1 MKNQLSQSLRLLLA
15 VGAAPLATAATLS
28 CTLLTPAPA
37 HAADAA
43 PANRPFLSPLF
54 SSNMVLQRDCPL
66 PIWGW
71 TTPGAAVKVM
81 IHNQAVTTKAGA
93 DGKWMALLKPLKAGG
108 PFMLMVDGPVKS
120 TLNNVL
126 VGDVWIC
133 SGQSNMEMGIGNVNN
148 AKQEI
153 ADADY
158 PQIRLFTVKKSIAM
172 EPRPGLDVDP
182 SQLMGSWSV
191 CSPQTVGVGGWNG
204 FSAAGYFFG
213 RELYKNLKVP
223 IGLIHTSWGGTVA
236 EAWTSADALQTMPD
250 FKPAV
255 AQMLAARGDAAQG
268 EHSMAEKMFAWYMKN
283 DPGTTAKWDGDGFN
297 DADWQTMNL
306 PTAWEAAGIPE
317 LAQFDGVMWF
327 RREFDLPAG
336 AEGKACKLHLGPIDD
351 RDTTWVNGTPIG
363 GMDEYNLDRVYNI
376 PAGVLKPGKNSLAVR
391 VLDTGGAG
399 GVNGKPEQ
407 MFVEVPGADNIALA
421 GAWKYKIGV
430 PLAKTTPLPIMVS
443 NNPNVPTV
451 LYNGM
456 IAPLLPYGIKGAIWY
471 QGESNAGRAYQYR
484 TLLPTMI
491 QDWRTRW
498 NEGDF
503 PFYIVQLANYQ
514 QSSPT
519 PTEDAWAELRE
530 AQLMTAE
537 HLPNTGIAVTI
548 DIGDA
553 GDIHPKNKQEVG
565 RRLAL
570 AALAK
575 TYGEKREYSGPEY
588 KSMKVE
594 GGKIRLA
601 FAHTGGGLML
611 KNDGSLTGFAVA
623 GEDHKFAWA
632 DAKIEGDTVV
642 VSSSTVSSPV
652 AVRYAWHINP
662 VSSLYNKAGLPASPF
677 RTDTW
682 PGVTVNNK

>member
-1 MKNQLSQSLRLLLA
+1 MNHFTTALRLLLA
-15 VGAAPLATAATLS
+15 AGIAPVATAATLS
-28 CTLLTPAPA
+28 YALLTPTPA
-37 HAADAA
+37 SAADAA
-43 PANRPFLSPLF
+43 PANMPFLSPLF
-54 SSNMVLQRDCPL
+54 SSNMVLQRDRPL

-71 TTPGAAVKVM
+71 TTPGATVKVM
-81 IHNQAVTTKAGA
+81 ISDQAVTAKAGV
-93 DGKWMALLKPLKAGG
+93 DGKWMARLKPLKAGG
-108 PFMLMVDGPVKS
+108 PFTLMVNGPVQA
-120 TLNNVL
+120 TLSNVL

-158 PQIRLFTVKKSIAM
+158 SQIRLFTVKKSIAM

-191 CSPQTVGVGGWNG
+191 CNPQTVGNGGWNG
-204 FSAAGYFFG
+204 FSAVGYFFG
-213 RELYKNLKVP
+213 RDLHQKLKVP

-236 EAWTSADALQTMPD
+236 EAWTSAEALQTLPD
-250 FKPAV
+250 YKPV
-255 AQMLAARGDAAQG
+255 VTRMLAARSDKSQG

-283 DPGTTAKWDGDGFN
+283 DPGTVAKWDGSAFGDT
-297 DADWQTMNL
+297 DWQTMNL
-306 PTAWEAAGIPE
+306 PAAWEQAGIPK
-317 LAQFDGVMWF
+317 LSDFDGIVWF

-351 RDTTWVNGTPIG
+351 MDTTWINGTSVG
-363 GMDEYNLDRVYNI
+363 GLNEYNLDRVYDI
-376 PAGVLKPGKNSLAVR
+376 PAGVLKPGKNTVAIR

-399 GVNGKPEQ
+399 GVYGKPEQ
-407 MFVEVPGADNIALA
+407 MFVEVPGGENIALP

-430 PLAKTTPLPIMVS
+430 PLAKTTPVPVNVS

-471 QGESNAGRAYQYR
+471 QGESNAGKAYQYR
-484 TLLPTMI
+484 SLLPTMI
-491 QDWRTRW
+491 EDWRKRW
-498 NEGDF
+498 NEGAF
-503 PFYIVQLANYQ
+503 PFYIVQLANFQ
-514 QSSPT
+514 QSSAT

-530 AQLMTAE
+530 AQLMTAQ
-537 HLPNTGIAVTI
+537 HLPNTGLAVII
-548 DIGDA
+548 DIGEA

-575 TYGEKREYSGPEY
+575 TYGEKIEYSGPEY

-594 GGKIRLA
+594 HNQVRLT
-601 FAHTGGGLML
+601 FDHVGGGLTT
-611 KNDGSLTGFAVA
+611 KGDEKLTGFAIA
-623 GEDHKFAWA
+623 GDDHKFAWA
-632 DAKIEGDTVV
+632 DAKIEGNTVV
-642 VSSSTVSSPV
+642 VSSPGVSNPV

-662 VSSLYNKAGLPASPF
+662 VCNLYNKAGLPASPF
-677 RTDTW
+677 RTDSW
-682 PGVTVNNK
+682 PGITVNNK